1 MTAMPERPITILIA
15 ALGGEG
21 GGVLS
26 DWLVDAAT
34 AQGFPVQST
43 SIPGVAQRTGA
54 TTYYVEIFPT
64 RTDGLDGKWPV
75 MALTPSPGNVDI
87 MVASELIEA
96 GRAMQN
102 GFVSPERTTLIA
114 STHRVYAISEKS
126 AMGDGR
132 YDNDS
137 IPEAARQM
145 AKQAILFDMARLAQQ
160 SGTVINAVMFGAV
173 AGCGALPLSREAC
186 EDAIRKAGKGAESS
200 LRGFAAGYA
209 WASGQGKDER
219 RAAEPQRETPV
230 ERVRRVFPPETHAIL
245 ERAAARLAGYQD
257 ADYASLYLDR
267 LQGVLAVDREAGGV
281 NGYQL
286 TNETARYLALWM
298 SYEDVI
304 RVADLKTRGSRY
316 LRVRSEVGAKPGEPV
331 VVTEYLKPGLDEL
344 CSLLPA
350 ALAKR
355 VRDWAKGRGL
365 ENRLNV
371 GLHLK
376 TTTVLGYLLLRAASL
391 LKPLRRRTSR
401 FSEEQA
407 LIERW
412 LSAIKRFGFAAQNAE
427 LALEIAECARLVK
440 GYGDTHRRGVGNFLR
455 IFDTVIENDKRVP
468 KDPVVF
474 AAMIRRAREAA
485 LADPGGAALQ
495 RALTAGPVIPLAQAA
510 AGAKPQG
517 MVFMQNAARRSE
529 TTPASKT

>member
-54 TTYYVEIFPT
+54 TTYYVEIYPAKGDELGG
-64 RTDGLDGKWPV
+64 RWPV
-75 MALTPSPGNVDI
+75 MALTPNPGNVDI

-102 GFVSPERTTLIA
+102 GFVSPERTTLIV

-132 YDNDS
+132 YDSDKVR
-137 IPEAARQM
+137 EAAPAM
-145 AKQAILFDMARLAQQ
+145 ARRSILFDMARLAQQ
-160 SGTVINAVMFGAV
+160 SGTVINAVMFGAL
-173 AGCGALPLSREAC
+173 AGSGALPLSREAC
-186 EDAIRKAGKGAESS
+186 EQAIRKAGKGAESS
-200 LRGFAAGYA
+200 LRGFAAGYGGT
-209 WASGQGKDER
+209 SGENREQQP
-219 RAAEPQRETPV
+219 AAAPRRETPV
-230 ERVRRVFPPETHAIL
+230 ELVRRAFPPETREII
-245 ERAAARLAGYQD
+245 ERGVARLTDYQD
-257 ADYASLYLDR
+257 TDYASLYLER
-267 LQGVLAVDREAGGV
+267 LQGVLAVDRDAGGV
-281 NGYQL
+281 GGYKL

-316 LRVRSEVGAKPGEPV
+316 EQVREEVGAKPDEPV
-331 VVTEYLKPGLDEL
+331 AVIEYLKPGLDEF
-344 CSLLPA
+344 CSILPP
-350 ALAKR
+350 ALARR
-355 VRDWAKGRGL
+355 VRNWAEKRGL

-376 TTTVLGYLLLRAASL
+376 TSTVSGYLLLRAASW

-401 FSEEQA
+401 FAEEQA
-407 LIERW
+407 MIERW
-412 LSAIKRFGFAAQNAE
+412 ISAIKRFGFAARNAE

-440 GYGDTHRRGVGNFLR
+440 GYGETHRRGAGNFLR
-455 IFDTVIENDKRVP
+455 VFDTVIENDKNVP
-468 KDPVVF
+468 KDPAVL

-485 LADPGGAALQ
+485 LADPEGSALQ
-495 RALTAGPVIPLAQAA
+495 GALTAGPVIPAAQTAA
-510 AGAKPQG
+510 SAKPKA
-517 MVFMQNAARRSE
+517 MTFMPNVARRSDANPV
-529 TTPASKT
+529 TKT